1 MSIYTFNN
9 KVLKHN
15 NKLLV
20 GGEPVDPYNPLNLPP
35 NTIRLK
41 FKDGVIPTFEN
52 WAGTPIPGTQVSEE
66 PNIWDLTYNDSDW
79 QALLSHQSDLL
90 EVLGAN
96 TTNVTNIK
104 NMFWLCTSLSSVNIF
119 DTSNITGMRELYDR
133 CYSLLNVPSLN
144 VSNVIDLGS
153 LYSYCYSLTSIPYI
167 DTRNAN
173 YIDYI
178 CFNCSA
184 LKEVPLLDTTNVLNC
199 VHAFQGCVNV
209 ESGAL
214 ALYQQASTQANI
226 PYYHNETF
234 RNCGI
239 NTTAGAAELAQI
251 PNDWK

>member
-1 MSIYTFNN
+1 MLLKNSN
-9 KVLKHN
+9 KVLKYN
-15 NKLLV
+15 GSLLNIN
-20 GGEPVDPYNPLNLPP
+20 EYDPYNPLNLPP
-35 NTIRLK
+35 YTIRLK
-41 FKDGVIPTFEN
+41 FNTGVIPTFEN

-79 QALLSHQSDLL
+79 QALLYGQSDLI

-104 NMFWLCTSLSSVNIF
+104 KMFKDCISLSSVNIF
-119 DTSNITGMRELYDR
+119 DTSNINKMRELYFD
-133 CYSLLNVPSLN
+133 CYSLINAPSLN
-144 VSNVIDLGS
+144 VSNVNDLGS
-153 LYSYCYSLTSIPYI
+153 LYVNCYSLTSIPYI
-167 DTRNAN
+167 DTRNAKN
-173 YIDYI
+173 IDYI

-184 LKEVPLLDTTNVLNC
+184 LKEVPLLDTTNVFDC
-199 VHAFQGCVNV
+199 SHAFQGCVNV

-251 PNDWK
+251 PNGWK